1 MVITVIKIYWLV
13 DVARAIN
20 DFANICIL
28 MKLDVVFM
36 EKDDNDFDVVRVHT
50 N

>member
-1 MVITVIKIYWLV
+1 MLLELPKKY
-13 DVARAIN
+13 

-36 EKDDNDFDVVRVHT
+36 EKDDNDFDVEREHT